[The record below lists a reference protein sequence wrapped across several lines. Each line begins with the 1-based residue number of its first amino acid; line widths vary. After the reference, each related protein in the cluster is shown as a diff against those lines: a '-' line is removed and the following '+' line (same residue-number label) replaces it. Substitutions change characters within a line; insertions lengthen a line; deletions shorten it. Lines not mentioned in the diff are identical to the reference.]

1 MIVHLIVG
9 LIKKTVYKM
18 SKYFPKSPRS
28 YGENISVSVDLS
40 NYATKTDIKNIT
52 HIDTSGFALKTNL
65 ANLKTEVDKIDTDKL
80 RTVPVDLSKLSNVVK
95 NEVVKK
101 TEYNKLVNKVN
112 NIDTSGFLLKTKY
125 AADKLELEKKIPD
138 TSNLV
143 KKTNYNTKITELEN
157 KIADISNLSKKTA
170 LTTVENKIHSVSDLV
185 KKTDYDTK
193 VT

>member
-1 MIVHLIVG
+1 
-9 LIKKTVYKM
+9 M

-28 YGENISVSVDLS
+28 YRENISVSVNLS
-40 NYATKTDIKNIT
+40 DYATKTDIESIT

-65 ANLKTEVDKIDTDKL
+65 ANLKTEVDKIDIDKL

-112 NIDTSGFLLKTKY
+112 NIDTSGILLKTKY
-125 AADKLELEKKIPD
+125 AADKLELTKKIPD

-143 KKTNYNTKITELEN
+143 KKTNYNTKITELE
-157 KIADISNLSKKTA
+157 KK
-170 LTTVENKIHSVSDLV
+170 NS
-185 KKTDYDTK
+185 
-193 VT
+193 

>member
-1 MIVHLIVG
+1 
-9 LIKKTVYKM
+9 M

-28 YGENISVSVDLS
+28 YRENISVSVDLS
-40 NYATKTDIKNIT
+40 DYATKTDIESIT

-65 ANLKTEVDKIDTDKL
+65 ANLKTEVDKIDIDKL

-112 NIDTSGFLLKTKY
+112 NIDTSGILLKTKY
-125 AADKLELEKKIPD
+125 AADKLELTKKIPD

-143 KKTNYNTKITELEN
+143 KKTNYNTKITELE
-157 KIADISNLSKKTA
+157 KK
-170 LTTVENKIHSVSDLV
+170 NS
-185 KKTDYDTK
+185 
-193 VT
+193 

>member
-9 LIKKTVYKM
+9 LIKKTLYKM

-112 NIDTSGFLLKTKY
+112 NINVSGFLLKTKY
-125 AADKLELEKKIPD
+125 AADKLDLEKKIPD

-143 KKTNYNTKITELEN
+143 KKLIIILKLLN
-157 KIADISNLSKKTA
+157 
-170 LTTVENKIHSVSDLV
+170 
-185 KKTDYDTK
+185 
-193 VT
+193 

>member
-28 YGENISVSVDLS
+28 YRENISVSVDLS

-65 ANLKTEVDKIDTDKL
+65 ANLKTDKIDTDKL
-80 RTVPVDLSKLSNVVK
+80 RTVRIDLSKLSNVVK

-101 TEYNKLVNKVN
+101 TEYNKLVNEVN
-112 NIDTSGFLLKTKY
+112 NIDTSGFL
-125 AADKLELEKKIPD
+125 
-138 TSNLV
+138 
-143 KKTNYNTKITELEN
+143 
-157 KIADISNLSKKTA
+157 
-170 LTTVENKIHSVSDLV
+170 
-185 KKTDYDTK
+185 
-193 VT
+193 

>member
-1 MIVHLIVG
+1 MMVHLIVG
-9 LIKKTVYKM
+9 LIKKTLYKM

-28 YGENISVSVDLS
+28 YRENISVSVDLS
-40 NYATKTDIKNIT
+40 DYATKTDIESIT

-80 RTVPVDLSKLSNVVK
+80 RTVPADLSKLSNLVK

-112 NIDTSGFLLKTKY
+112 NIDASGFLLKTKY

-138 TSNLV
+138 TSNLI
-143 KKTNYNTKITELEN
+143 KKTNYSTKITELEN
-157 KIADISNLSKKTA
+157 KISDII
-170 LTTVENKIHSVSDLV
+170 NKNCII
-185 KKTDYDTK
+185 
-193 VT
+193 